1 MLNGSCASTKNI
13 RNIILATRRRCF
25 SCLKRFFGY
34 KFLAP
39 DASNELIGLKWS
51 FWVGR
56 DLVKILDLASFGKK
70 SYGPSNMTLWP
81 EKSEIFENFE
91 NYFFEFSQKHKQRY
105 TTAIWSHLLSL
116 MTIWNQSEVEKMKK
130 GEKIIIFKNNFWPL
144 GGVKSKFW

>member
-13 RNIILATRRRCF
+13 RNIILATRWRCF

-39 DASNELIGLKWS
+39 AASNELIGLKWS

-56 DLVKILDLASFGKK
+56 DLVKILDPATSSKK

-81 EKSEIFENFE
+81 EKSKIFENFE
-91 NYFFEFSQKHKQRY
+91 NYFFEFFQKHKQRC
-105 TTAIWSHLLSL
+105 TIVIWSYLLSF
-116 MTIWNQSEVEKMKK
+116 MMIWHQSGVKK
-130 GEKIIIFKNNFWPL
+130 WKKSK
-144 GGVKSKFW
+144 KSKFSKIIFDH